1 MRWVSQADGSDH
13 IPFQFHQDAQGTP
26 RVGLKVLCICQPPTK
41 SWRFGRTLGKL
52 MKDSAEFYESIY
64 PNGENIT
71 PESLNNLIRHANR
84 ASLFKGILTTLALG
98 WDITSESF
106 HSTRGDTGYSDRLT
120 GMGPRVTDQCKL
132 NALGLDHRSPGHTRV
147 TLGSF
152 IDFFALTLI
161 KKNCWLPILHT
172 IRLVYLLKP
181 ILLRP
186 CSSRSSNLLLQ
197 DVFQK
202 VLAPLDSTNQEISTA
217 FFNGTSPNNW
227 RDLMKL
233 VNPLYI
239 NIEWTSSQSE
249 RWSEVVEELCIVPIG
264 STRVLCLPDFDGGI
278 IKYDSRMSTVIAN
291 MKKIIAI
298 KGVVAKLVIMDRI
311 EKHGCPKGL

>member
-1 MRWVSQADGSDH
+1 
-13 IPFQFHQDAQGTP
+13 
-26 RVGLKVLCICQPPTK
+26 
-41 SWRFGRTLGKL
+41 
-52 MKDSAEFYESIY
+52 MKDSAGFYESVY
-64 PNGENIT
+64 PNGDNIT
-71 PESLNNLIRHANR
+71 PESLDNLIRHANW
-84 ASLFKGILTTLALG
+84 ASLFKGVLTTLALG

-106 HSTRGDTGYSDRLT
+106 RSTRGDTGYSDRLT
-120 GMGPRVTDQCKL
+120 GIDPRVTDQCRL
-132 NALGLDHRSPGHTRV
+132 NALSLDHRSPGNTRA

-152 IDFFALTLI
+152 IDFVALTLI

-186 CSSRSSNLLLQ
+186 FSSRSSNLLLQ

-239 NIEWTSSQSE
+239 NIEWSSSQSE
-249 RWSEVVEELCIVPIG
+249 RWSEVVGESLSAQHG
-264 STRVLCLPDFDGGI
+264 SSV
-278 IKYDSRMSTVIAN
+278 SRT
-291 MKKIIAI
+291 
-298 KGVVAKLVIMDRI
+298 
-311 EKHGCPKGL
+311 